1 MELPFLRNLNM
12 RKVAVVT
19 GCSYGLGLEIAD
31 RLIDEG
37 YFVYGLSRSEPPQK
51 LSSYPDTFQWI
62 ECDITNAE
70 EVQIAFEKMG
80 AFIDVLV
87 NNAGVFEYGE
97 FSTQSIKTID
107 KIIDLNVKGT
117 MYITKAAQKYM
128 LRGSHLFFINSVA
141 GLYEIRNEAIYAASK
156 HAITAFA
163 GILGEELQNDEIKVT
178 SIHPGGIDTPM
189 QRSNPIK
196 EALLKPKEISDLIMH
211 VLKSKAVYKTIK
223 LFPDTEWHQ

>member
-1 MELPFLRNLNM
+1 M

-37 YFVYGLSRSEPPQK
+37 YFVCGLSRSQPPMK
-51 LSSYPDTFQWI
+51 LFSAPDTFQWI
-62 ECDITNAE
+62 ECDVSNAE
-70 EVQIAFEKMG
+70 EVKLAFEKMG
-80 AFIDVLV
+80 VFIDVLV

-97 FSTQSIKTID
+97 FFTQSMKTID

-117 MYITKAAQKYM
+117 MYVTKAAQKYIV
-128 LRGSHLFFINSVA
+128 RGGNIFFINSVA
-141 GLYEIRNEAIYAASK
+141 GLYEIKNESIYAASK

-163 GILGEELQNDEIKVT
+163 GILGEELRDDGIKVT

-189 QRSNPIK
+189 QKNNPVKK
-196 EALLKPKEISDLIMH
+196 ELLEPSEISNLI
-211 VLKSKAVYKTIK
+211 VNIIKSKATYKTIK
-223 LFPDTEWHQ
+223 LFSDSEWHQ